1 LFGWVHINMKG
12 NQHIYHVYIMT
23 NQRHTVLYIGMTG
36 KGIERI
42 LEHINKIH
50 PGFTSRYNINKLVY
64 YEEYGEVSDA
74 IAREKQL
81 KRWSRKK
88 KVWLIER
95 TNPEWKE
102 LLIV

>member
-1 LFGWVHINMKG
+1 
-12 NQHIYHVYIMT
+12 MT

-36 KGIERI
+36 KGIEWI
-42 LEHINKIH
+42 FEHINKIN

-64 YEEYGEVSDA
+64 YEEYGEVADA
-74 IAREKQL
+74 IAHEKQL

-88 KVWLIER
+88 KIWLIER

-102 LLIV
+102 LLII